1 MSAHQGY
8 SISRLIHDLK
18 EVVAWSQA
26 PAPQGVYGLM
36 AEFSN
41 ADDVVTAARQVRQAG
56 YKKVDGY
63 SPYPMESLIHELDQ
77 HHSWVPTIVL
87 GGGLTGFLAGYGLE
101 YWSSVIE
108 YPMNIG
114 GRPFHSWVSFIPPSF
129 ETTVLFASF
138 GAVLGMLA
146 VNGFPRPYHPV
157 FNVEEFTKGASN
169 DKFYL
174 VIEATDP
181 KFDAAQTADFL
192 RTLRPTFVKEVAA

>member
-1 MSAHQGY
+1 MSDSGY
-8 SISRLIHDLK
+8 TPSRLIHDLK
-18 EVVAWSQA
+18 EFLAWARS
-26 PAPQGVYGLM
+26 PEPTGVYGLM
-36 AEFSN
+36 AEF
-41 ADDVVTAARQVRQAG
+41 ATPDDVVTAARAVRSAG
-56 YKKVDGY
+56 YRKVDGY

-101 YWSSVIE
+101 YWSSVIA

-114 GRPFHSWVSFIPPSF
+114 GRPFHSWVSFIPPAF

-146 VNGFPRPYHPV
+146 LNGFPRPYHPV
-157 FNVEEFTKGASN
+157 FNIEEFAKSASN

-174 VIEATDP
+174 VIEAADP
-181 KFDAAQTADFL
+181 KYDAAKTADL
-192 RTLRPTFVKEVAA
+192 LKTLNPTFVKEIPA